1 MYNPDERIVVCSF
14 CIGRQFHRMI
24 FDGTAILSVPT
35 DILSVRV
42 LKKFF
47 PPSGGM
53 WVATRSGFGGFRKC
67 LYLCTRKTPKIV
79 QL

>member
-1 MYNPDERIVVCSF
+1 MYHPNEGIKICSF

-35 DILSVRV
+35 DILSVGG

-53 WVATRSGFGGFRKC
+53 WVATRSVFGGFRKH